1 MNSEPDLADRSGSST
16 ARNVGTRA
24 AAEIVGKLASLV
36 LFAAIARRLGV
47 EQLGVF
53 VLAFSVV
60 QIALVA
66 IDLGLDR
73 YLLREVARDRSSL
86 GEWVGSILA
95 AKAILAVPVLGAT
108 VGLTF
113 LVDYTAQQQEAIAV
127 VAIALFFDSLGRT
140 AFAALN
146 AFERGDVLS
155 LGLLT
160 QRLGSAGAGLVVL
173 AAGYGVVGVCAAFG
187 LGTMVGTL
195 VAFFLM
201 RRATGLSLGALKPGR
216 WRRAVGVS
224 REFALQ
230 DVFTQLLFRFDAVIL
245 SVISTVTVVG
255 IYGGAYRLLEATFFL
270 TQAVSGAFSARYA
283 YLGPDTQP
291 SVGDVFERSLK
302 LAIVLLLPVTVVFG
316 VLTSPVLDV
325 IFGPELA
332 DAAEPLRILAPAVV
346 LMSIVKLGGSLIA
359 SQRSPRILV
368 WTTAAA
374 VALNVALNLILIPR
388 YEASGAAAAMLIT
401 EALLAAVVLA
411 IASGVAGGLRWTR
424 LLSAPA
430 AGAIAAVGV
439 MLVLRD
445 VPELAIAAGLASYA
459 AAFLLVERVVSPQD
473 FSALSRLVQ
482 RRSSVRG

>member
-1 MNSEPDLADRSGSST
+1 MSSTPDTPERNRSST

-60 QIALVA
+60 QIAFVA

-73 YLLREVARDRSSL
+73 FLLREVARDRSTL

-113 LVDYTAQQQEAIAV
+113 LVDYTAQQQQAIAV
-127 VAIALFFDSLGRT
+127 VALALFFDSLGRT

-155 LGLLT
+155 LGLLA
-160 QRLGSAGAGLVVL
+160 QRLGSAGAGLAVL

-187 LGTMVGTL
+187 FGTALGTAI
-195 VAFFLM
+195 AFVLM
-201 RRATGLSLGALKPGR
+201 RRATGISLNALKPGG

-224 REFALQ
+224 RAFALQ
-230 DVFTQLLFRFDAVIL
+230 DVFTQLLFRLDAVIL
-245 SVISTVTVVG
+245 SVISTATAVG

-283 YLGPDTQP
+283 YLGPESDP
-291 SVGDVFERSLK
+291 SVGEVFERSLK

-374 VALNVALNLILIPR
+374 VALNVALNLMLIPR

-401 EALLAAVVLA
+401 EALLAIAILGLASRVVGGLGWLRLLA
-411 IASGVAGGLRWTR
+411 APASAALAATGVAL
-424 LLSAPA
+424 A
-430 AGAIAAVGV
+430 
-439 MLVLRD
+439 LRD
-445 VPELAIAAGLASYA
+445 TPELALAAGLVSYA
-459 AAFLLVERVVSPQD
+459 IAYLGVERIADPQV
-473 FSALSRLVQ
+473 FAALKDRLVA
-482 RRSSVRG
+482 RRA